1 MEFKITGSVIH
12 AYVVCPRKSWLMT
25 RQISGDQDNELLE
38 IGRFISEKTYKRD
51 NKEINLGDSKID
63 FIRKKDNILIISETK
78 KSSKM
83 IDATEAQLLFYLFS
97 YKDNFRKAYGEIR
110 IPKEKKVIPIE
121 LAEEKENY
129 VKCLINE
136 IEELINTEKPP
147 DKKRIKACASCS
159 YLEFCWS

>member
-1 MEFKITGSVIH
+1 MFKITGSVVH
-12 AYVVCPRKSWLMT
+12 AHVVCPRKSWLMS
-25 RQISGDQDNELLE
+25 RQISGDQDNEFLE
-38 IGRFISEKTYKRD
+38 IGRFISDKTYKRD
-51 NKEINLGDSKID
+51 NKEINLGENKVD
-63 FIRKKDNILIISETK
+63 FIRKKDNSLIISETK

-97 YKDNFRKAYGEIR
+97 YKDNFRKVYGEIR

-129 VKCLINE
+129 VKCLIDE
-136 IEELINTEKPP
+136 IYKLINIGKPP